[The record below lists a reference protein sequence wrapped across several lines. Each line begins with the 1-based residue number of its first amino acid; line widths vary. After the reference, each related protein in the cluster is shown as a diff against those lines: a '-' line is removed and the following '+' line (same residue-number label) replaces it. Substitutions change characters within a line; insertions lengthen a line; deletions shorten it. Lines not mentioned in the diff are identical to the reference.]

1 MLSAMARILIAEADS
16 DVRTLMARV
25 VGRMGHEAVAYA
37 GAGALPQVDAALVE
51 PSGAHGCAALEA
63 LARRR
68 RSVPVVLVSVA
79 SPGATARRVGAVA
92 HVRKPFALP
101 SLEGALR
108 LALAAASHA

>member
-1 MLSAMARILIAEADS
+1 MLSAMARILIAEEDC
-16 DVRTLMARV
+16 DVRTLMVRV

-51 PSGAHGCAALEA
+51 PSGSHGRAALEA
-63 LARRR
+63 LGRRR
-68 RSVPVVLVSVA
+68 VSVPVVLVSVA
-79 SPGATARRVGAVA
+79 SPATAAPRVSAVA

-108 LALAAASHA
+108 LALAAAAHA